1 LGAFLGIAEQR
12 RVEGIVIMNA
22 RHEAVG
28 PDYDRTGSGAA
39 DREAA
44 DRGPAARGRR
54 AGGRDLETTDG
65 PVDRSTVVGREK
77 DKYGGVKIGSAFFG
91 WLTATGAAVLLIA
104 LVSAIGAAIGANTGL
119 SPEEAASAAT
129 QDAATAGIVGA
140 IVLAVILF
148 IAYYCGGYVAG
159 RMARFNGMKQGIAVW
174 VWAVVIAIIV
184 AVAGAVAGS
193 EFNIVANMNAFP
205 RIPMGTDQMTLSAVI
220 TLLAVAAVTLAGA
233 ILGGL
238 AGMRFHRKVDK
249 EGLGR

>member
-1 LGAFLGIAEQR
+1 
-12 RVEGIVIMNA
+12 MNA
-22 RHEAVG
+22 RHEATG
-28 PDYDRTGSGAA
+28 PDYDRPDSGSSS
-39 DREAA
+39 RESG
-44 DRGPAARGRR
+44 DRGPRDGAEPAYADGR
-54 AGGRDLETTDG
+54 E
-65 PVDRSTVVGREK
+65 DRSTVVGREK
-77 DKYGGVKIGSAFFG
+77 EKYGGVKIGSAFFG

-119 SPEEAASAAT
+119 SPDEAAGAAA

-174 VWAVVIAIIV
+174 IWAVVIAIIV

-193 EFNIVANMNAFP
+193 QFNVLANMNAFP
-205 RIPMGTDQMTLSAVI
+205 RIPMGADQMTMSAVI
-220 TLLAVAAVTLAGA
+220 TLLAVVAVTLVGS

-238 AGMRFHRKVDK
+238 AGMRFHRNVDK

>member
-1 LGAFLGIAEQR
+1 
-12 RVEGIVIMNA
+12 MNA
-22 RHEAVG
+22 RHEAIG
-28 PDYDRTGSGAA
+28 PDYDRPDSGSSS
-39 DREAA
+39 RESV
-44 DRGPAARGRR
+44 DRGPGDGAEPARVDGR
-54 AGGRDLETTDG
+54 E
-65 PVDRSTVVGREK
+65 DRRTVVGREK
-77 DKYGGVKIGSAFFG
+77 EKYGGVKIGSAFFG

-104 LVSAIGAAIGANTGL
+104 LVSAVGVAIGANTGL
-119 SPEEAASAAT
+119 SPDEAAGAAA

-174 VWAVVIAIIV
+174 IWAVVIAIIV
-184 AVAGAVAGS
+184 AVAGAVAGNQ
-193 EFNIVANMNAFP
+193 FNIVANMNAFP

-220 TLLAVAAVTLAGA
+220 TLLVILAVTLAGA

-238 AGMRFHRKVDK
+238 AGMRFHRNVDK

>member
-1 LGAFLGIAEQR
+1 
-12 RVEGIVIMNA
+12 VEGIVIMNA
-22 RHEAVG
+22 RHEATG
-28 PDYDRTGSGAA
+28 PDYDRPDSGPSSREPA
-39 DREAA
+39 DHGPRDGTEPAYADGRE
-44 DRGPAARGRR
+44 DRR
-54 AGGRDLETTDG
+54 
-65 PVDRSTVVGREK
+65 TVVGREK
-77 DKYGGVKIGSAFFG
+77 EKYGGVKIGSAFFG

-119 SPEEAASAAT
+119 SADEAAGAAA

-174 VWAVVIAIIV
+174 IWAVVIAIIV

-193 EFNIVANMNAFP
+193 QFNVLANMNAFP
-205 RIPMGTDQMTLSAVI
+205 RIPMGADQMTMSAVI
-220 TLLAVAAVTLAGA
+220 TLLAVVAVTLVGS

-238 AGMRFHRKVDK
+238 AGMRFHRNVDK

>member
-1 LGAFLGIAEQR
+1 
-12 RVEGIVIMNA
+12 MNA
-22 RHEAVG
+22 RHEATG
-28 PDYDRTGSGAA
+28 SDYDRAESGSPS
-39 DREAA
+39 RE
-44 DRGPAARGRR
+44 PAERGR
-54 AGGRDLETTDG
+54 TDG
-65 PVDRSTVVGREK
+65 GAEPANAAGPEDRRTEDRRTVVGREK
-77 DKYGGVKIGSAFFG
+77 EKYGGVKIGSAFFG

-119 SPEEAASAAT
+119 TPDEAADAAA

-174 VWAVVIAIIV
+174 IWAVVIAVIV

-193 EFNIVANMNAFP
+193 QFNVLANMNAFP
-205 RIPMGTDQMTLSAVI
+205 RIPMGADQMTMSAVI
-220 TLLAVAAVTLAGA
+220 TLLAVVAVTLVGS

-238 AGMRFHRKVDK
+238 AGMRFHRNVDK

>member
-1 LGAFLGIAEQR
+1 MARGASSGTAAQQ

-22 RHEAVG
+22 RHEATG
-28 PDYDRTGSGAA
+28 PDYDRAESGSPS
-39 DREAA
+39 
-44 DRGPAARGRR
+44 RGPAERGRADGGAEPAYA
-54 AGGRDLETTDG
+54 AGPE
-65 PVDRSTVVGREK
+65 DRRTVVGREK
-77 DKYGGVKIGSAFFG
+77 EKYGGVKIGSAFFG

-104 LVSAIGAAIGANTGL
+104 LVSAIGAAVGANTGL
-119 SPEEAASAAT
+119 TPDEAADAAA

-174 VWAVVIAIIV
+174 IWAVVIAVIV

-193 EFNIVANMNAFP
+193 QFNVLANMNAFP
-205 RIPMGTDQMTLSAVI
+205 RIPMGADQMTMSAVI
-220 TLLAVAAVTLAGA
+220 TLLAVVAVTLVGS

-238 AGMRFHRKVDK
+238 AGMRFHRNVDK

>member
-1 LGAFLGIAEQR
+1 M
-12 RVEGIVIMNA
+12 EGTVIMNA
-22 RHEAVG
+22 RHEATG
-28 PDYDRTGSGAA
+28 PDYDRPDSAA
-39 DREAA
+39 SSREPA
-44 DRGPAARGRR
+44 DRGPRDGTEPAYVEAR
-54 AGGRDLETTDG
+54 E
-65 PVDRSTVVGREK
+65 DRSAVVGREK
-77 DKYGGVKIGSAFFG
+77 EKYGGVKIGSAFFG

-119 SPEEAASAAT
+119 SPDEAAGAAA

-184 AVAGAVAGS
+184 AVVGAVAGS
-193 EFNIVANMNAFP
+193 QANVLANMNAFP
-205 RIPMGTDQMTLSAVI
+205 NIPMGADQITTSALIALLVI
-220 TLLAVAAVTLAGA
+220 AAVTLAGA

-238 AGMRFHRKVDK
+238 AGMRFHRNVDK